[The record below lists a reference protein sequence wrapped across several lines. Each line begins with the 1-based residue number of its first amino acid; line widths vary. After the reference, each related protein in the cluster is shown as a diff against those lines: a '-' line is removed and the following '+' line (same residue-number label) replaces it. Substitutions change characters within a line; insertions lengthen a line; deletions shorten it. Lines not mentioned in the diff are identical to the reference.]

1 MLRYRLGAAAFIAAL
16 CGLLYHFGE
25 SFLLAALALL
35 AGLGVAMLLFL
46 RHDARNIQVE
56 LQARPGAQL
65 GKELPLTLC
74 VRSAR
79 PILAARCVTVELEI
93 TNAMWKT
100 ARRQRYT
107 LPLTGRETTAPV
119 PFAPSRCGRLTFA
132 CTAVRVQDLLNLF
145 TRRLTPFAP
154 VQTVVYPQTV
164 QVAVEL
170 SRATLGAATGDGL
183 MQNRQ
188 GSDPSEMFD
197 IRDYMPG
204 DDVRTIHWK
213 LSSKTDELIV
223 RQSSDPS
230 HYNVAVLPD
239 FGRTGAAR
247 TELNAAVAY
256 GAAVAAQLVQ
266 KGAGFCMALPSAA
279 GLELIE
285 VHTMR
290 EYEQMLSRWMSSPVQ
305 ELSGEGLR
313 LFLMDHMEQHF
324 TRLVILTAGTYPRAG
339 LGPDGRIGGLMLSI
353 SEGAAV
359 THTSLG
365 NSWEIVTLPADPGDN
380 EACRLLC

>member
-1 MLRYRLGAAAFIAAL
+1 MLRYRLGAAVFVAL
-16 CGLLYHFGE
+16 LVGLLYHFGE
-25 SFLLAALALL
+25 SFLLAALVLL
-35 AGLGVAMLLFL
+35 AGLGVFMLLFL
-46 RHDARNIQVE
+46 RYDAKNIQVT
-56 LQARPGAQL
+56 LQARPGAQQ
-65 GKELPLTLC
+65 GKNLPLTLC
-74 VRSAR
+74 VRSSR

-100 ARRQRYT
+100 SHRQRYT
-107 LPLTGRETTAPV
+107 LPLTGRETTAPI
-119 PFAPSRCGRLTFA
+119 PFTPTRCGRLTFA
-132 CTAVRVQDLLNLF
+132 CTAIRVQDLLNLF

-154 VQTVVYPQTV
+154 VQTVVYPQDV

-197 IRDYMPG
+197 IRDYVPG

-239 FGRTGAAR
+239 FGRTGATQA
-247 TELNAAVAY
+247 ELNAAAAY
-256 GAAVAAQLVQ
+256 GAAIAAQLVH

-279 GLELIE
+279 GLELTE

-290 EYEQMLSRWMSSPVQ
+290 EYEQMLSRWMSTPVQ

-324 TRLVILTAGTYPRAG
+324 TRLVILTAGSYPWAD
-339 LGPDGRIGGLMLSI
+339 LGPDGRIGGLMI
-353 SEGAAV
+353 SVAEGAAV

-365 NSWEIVTLPADPGDN
+365 SSWEVVTLPAAPGDN
-380 EACRLLC
+380 EICRLFC